1 MIESAGARRI
11 WIAGMCLLCA
21 LLITLQAWAGRY
33 SMDPDGI
40 SYLDMAD
47 KLQHADFSPLVHP
60 YWSPLY
66 PSLLAFALKA
76 FPSAAMEFPATHLAN
91 WLIGL
96 LALAGFTVF
105 LLQYLRAQ
113 AAARGTES
121 MASFRCRTG
130 FAYALFLLGT
140 LEAIGIAMVSP
151 DLCVAACIYLAA
163 GLCCRLAGGFGSY
176 ITAGLLGVTLGF
188 ACLAKAAMVPLGIVL
203 LLLLAIP
210 RLSGAVRR
218 SSITVAL
225 LCFAAILGPYVFA
238 LSRSQ
243 HHLTFGESGKLNYAW
258 SVEGEIPVFAGWMT
272 ASPIMGTPAHP
283 PRLLNADPPVLEF
296 KDTVSATYPLW
307 YDPVYFH
314 QGLRVKFSPRKELS
328 AMVRSLQGFRWAS
341 GYSLYPL
348 LAGLFVLGCAASL
361 RRVSISLST
370 SLFLYWSVAAFS
382 LYALVVVLPRYIAPF
397 VVIFWFTVYD
407 AFSSGRLKSVARG
420 AVGATAISIL
430 LFQMLVL
437 VKTTA
442 GTDAHLVVAKELERI
457 GLRPG
462 DEIATVGSGFEAYY
476 AQLSKLRIVATIGYT
491 GGPSNDDNLAALNDT
506 DLNAIEDKL
515 RQLHVKA
522 IVGRQSKVLTAGNS
536 WDCIEAT
543 GYCVLLLKK

>member
-1 MIESAGARRI
+1 
-11 WIAGMCLLCA
+11 
-21 LLITLQAWAGRY
+21 
-33 SMDPDGI
+33 
-40 SYLDMAD
+40 
-47 KLQHADFSPLVHP
+47 
-60 YWSPLY
+60 
-66 PSLLAFALKA
+66 
-76 FPSAAMEFPATHLAN
+76 
-91 WLIGL
+91 
-96 LALAGFTVF
+96 
-105 LLQYLRAQ
+105 
-113 AAARGTES
+113 
-121 MASFRCRTG
+121 
-130 FAYALFLLGT
+130 
-140 LEAIGIAMVSP
+140 
-151 DLCVAACIYLAA
+151 
-163 GLCCRLAGGFGSY
+163 
-176 ITAGLLGVTLGF
+176 
-188 ACLAKAAMVPLGIVL
+188 
-203 LLLLAIP
+203 
-210 RLSGAVRR
+210 
-218 SSITVAL
+218 
-225 LCFAAILGPYVFA
+225 
-238 LSRSQ
+238 
-243 HHLTFGESGKLNYAW
+243 
-258 SVEGEIPVFAGWMT
+258 
-272 ASPIMGTPAHP
+272 
-283 PRLLNADPPVLEF
+283 
-296 KDTVSATYPLW
+296 
-307 YDPVYFH
+307 
-314 QGLRVKFSPRKELS
+314 
-328 AMVRSLQGFRWAS
+328 
-341 GYSLYPL
+341 
-348 LAGLFVLGCAASL
+348 
-361 RRVSISLST
+361 
-370 SLFLYWSVAAFS
+370 